1 MNYSLYSSI
10 SQLREGVYIYLFRY
24 KPNQMVFNLN
34 ILQLANWC
42 QLVLSVP
49 EIRDAPIT
57 PEFFDNLKF
66 SSIFCKI

>member
-1 MNYSLYSSI
+1 
-10 SQLREGVYIYLFRY
+10 
-24 KPNQMVFNLN
+24 MVFNLN

-42 QLVLSVP
+42 QLVLSVPEIRYLDFSGLSRPVP